1 MGEWIDD
8 GVRFLID
15 GKMVTAE
22 AAESAYPLDEKSQ
35 KNEAQR
41 LKNMKEVRTLESD
54 IAFHI
59 QRSGDQPVE
68 VGEAWKISPAM
79 AVAMRL
85 AGEMCDLVDLVDPKN
100 TESYGT
106 IYAGSDYWIVSP
118 EYVNMLSNDPNKLW
132 ESATPEQFKE
142 NGKYN
147 QISLL
152 DDGRFF
158 LTIIKPGAVE
168 SIPLQ
173 VDPEFVEPIREYLK
187 KNPLN
192 WDSANEGWKNGYNDL
207 GGVYEF
213 FRVIPLLR
221 TAEVWID
228 LKWRG
233 QHTNPVIEGGPFT
246 IKDSAEI
253 SVRPVSYTETE

>member
-1 MGEWIDD
+1 
-8 GVRFLID
+8 
-15 GKMVTAE
+15 
-22 AAESAYPLDEKSQ
+22 
-35 KNEAQR
+35 
-41 LKNMKEVRTLESD
+41 
-54 IAFHI
+54 
-59 QRSGDQPVE
+59 
-68 VGEAWKISPAM
+68 M

-100 TESYGT
+100 AESYGT
-106 IYAGSDYWIVSP
+106 IYAGSDYWIVAP
-118 EYVNMLSNDPNKLW
+118 EYVELLSQDSKKLW

-228 LKWRG
+228 LKWHG
-233 QHTNPVIEGGPFT
+233 QHTNPVIEGGPFA

-253 SVRPVSYTETE
+253 SVRPVSYSDAE

>member
-1 MGEWIDD
+1 
-8 GVRFLID
+8 
-15 GKMVTAE
+15 
-22 AAESAYPLDEKSQ
+22 
-35 KNEAQR
+35 
-41 LKNMKEVRTLESD
+41 
-54 IAFHI
+54 
-59 QRSGDQPVE
+59 
-68 VGEAWKISPAM
+68 
-79 AVAMRL
+79 
-85 AGEMCDLVDLVDPKN
+85 
-100 TESYGT
+100 
-106 IYAGSDYWIVSP
+106 
-118 EYVNMLSNDPNKLW
+118 MLSNDPNKLW

-168 SIPLQ
+168 SILLQ

-192 WDSANEGWKNGYNDL
+192 WDSANEGWKNGYNNL

-221 TAEVWID
+221 TREMWID

-246 IKDSAEI
+246 INDNAEI
-253 SVRPVSYTETE
+253 SVQPVSYSEVE